1 MSMRESSR
9 APRAPEA
16 DHTLMDLAPA
26 IDNRPASV
34 RCDARARCMVRV
46 KFVSFA
52 PVEAEPAEVVP
63 EAALWGQR
71 ASGAVRFLSRVI
83 GRLVAARP

>member
-1 MSMRESSR
+1 
-9 APRAPEA
+9 
-16 DHTLMDLAPA
+16 
-26 IDNRPASV
+26 
-34 RCDARARCMVRV
+34 MVRV

-52 PVEAEPAEVVP
+52 PVEVEPAEVAP

-71 ASGAVRFLSRVI
+71 ASGVARFLSRVI

>member
-1 MSMRESSR
+1 
-9 APRAPEA
+9 
-16 DHTLMDLAPA
+16 MDLAPVIA
-26 IDNRPASV
+26 NRPASN

-46 KFVSFA
+46 KFVSFS
-52 PVEAEPAEVVP
+52 PVEEEPASVP

-71 ASGAVRFLSRVI
+71 ASGVVSRFLSRVI

>member
-1 MSMRESSR
+1 
-9 APRAPEA
+9 
-16 DHTLMDLAPA
+16 MDLAPA
-26 IDNRPASV
+26 IANRPAPD
-34 RCDARARCMVRV
+34 RGDARARCMVRV

-52 PVEAEPAEVVP
+52 PVEAEPADVAP

-71 ASGAVRFLSRVI
+71 ASGVVRYLSRVI

>member
-1 MSMRESSR
+1 
-9 APRAPEA
+9 
-16 DHTLMDLAPA
+16 MDLAPA
-26 IDNRPASV
+26 IARPASD

-46 KFVSFA
+46 KFVSFT
-52 PVEAEPAEVVP
+52 PVEVELAEAAP

-71 ASGAVRFLSRVI
+71 ASGVARFLSRVI

>member
-1 MSMRESSR
+1 
-9 APRAPEA
+9 
-16 DHTLMDLAPA
+16 MDLAPVIA
-26 IDNRPASV
+26 NRPASN

-46 KFVSFA
+46 KFVSFS
-52 PVEAEPAEVVP
+52 PVEEEPARVP

-71 ASGAVRFLSRVI
+71 ASGVARFLSRVI

>member
-1 MSMRESSR
+1 
-9 APRAPEA
+9 
-16 DHTLMDLAPA
+16 MDLANV
-26 IDNRPASV
+26 IDNRPALA
-34 RCDARARCMVRV
+34 RDDARARCMVRV

-52 PVEAEPAEVVP
+52 PVEAQPADAAP

-71 ASGAVRFLSRVI
+71 ASGVARFISRVI

>member
-1 MSMRESSR
+1 
-9 APRAPEA
+9 
-16 DHTLMDLAPA
+16 MDLAPA
-26 IDNRPASV
+26 TASRSASN

-52 PVEAEPAEVVP
+52 PVEAAPADAAP

-71 ASGAVRFLSRVI
+71 ASGVARYISRVI

>member
-1 MSMRESSR
+1 MSMRESSG
-9 APRAPEA
+9 APQPLEA
-16 DHTLMDLAPA
+16 DHTLMDLATA
-26 IDNRPASV
+26 IATRPVSNR
-34 RCDARARCMVRV
+34 CEARARCMVRV

-52 PVEAEPAEVVP
+52 PVEAEPADVVP

-71 ASGAVRFLSRVI
+71 ASGVVRFLSRVI

>member
-1 MSMRESSR
+1 
-9 APRAPEA
+9 
-16 DHTLMDLAPA
+16 MDLAPA
-26 IDNRPASV
+26 LARRPASD

-46 KFVSFA
+46 KFVGLS
-52 PVEAEPAEVVP
+52 PVEALPADVAP

-71 ASGAVRFLSRVI
+71 ASGVVRYLTRVI

>member
-1 MSMRESSR
+1 
-9 APRAPEA
+9 
-16 DHTLMDLAPA
+16 MDLTSALA
-26 IDNRPASV
+26 QRAASN

-46 KFVSFA
+46 KFVSLA

-71 ASGAVRFLSRVI
+71 ASGVANFFSRVI

>member
-1 MSMRESSR
+1 
-9 APRAPEA
+9 
-16 DHTLMDLAPA
+16 MDLAPA
-26 IDNRPASV
+26 IATLPASH
-34 RCDARARCMVRV
+34 RADARARCMVRV

-52 PVEAEPAEVVP
+52 PVDAQPADVAP

-71 ASGAVRFLSRVI
+71 ASGVVARFLSRVI

>member
-1 MSMRESSR
+1 
-9 APRAPEA
+9 
-16 DHTLMDLAPA
+16 MDLAA
-26 IDNRPASV
+26 ALANRPASD
-34 RCDARARCMVRV
+34 RCVARARCMVRV

-52 PVEAEPAEVVP
+52 PVEAEPPKAAP

-71 ASGAVRFLSRVI
+71 ASGVARFLSRVI